1 MTEDFRYP
9 LGKFDW
15 SVVPDVKLRRPA
27 IAAIADLP
35 VRMREAVEGLTDRQL
50 DTAYRPDGWTV
61 RQVVHHVV
69 DSHTNGFLRT
79 KFALTE
85 DTPAIKAYDEK
96 SWALLADA
104 RLPIDVSL
112 AILDGLHARWT
123 AIWRSLDAAQWLRAY
138 RHPEHDIVTLD
149 QQVQGYAWHS
159 RHHVAHITELRR
171 REGWLR

>member
-1 MTEDFRYP
+1 MTKDLRYP
-9 LGKFDW
+9 VGRFDW
-15 SVVPDVKLRRPA
+15 AAVPAPESRRPA

-35 VRMREAVEGLTDRQL
+35 VRMREAVDGLNDRQL
-50 DTAYRPDGWTV
+50 DTPYRPDGWNV

-69 DSHTNGFLRT
+69 DSHANGFLRT

-85 DTPAIKAYDEK
+85 NTPSIKAYDEK
-96 SWALLADA
+96 SWAMLADA
-104 RLPIDVSL
+104 RLPIDASL
-112 AILDGLHARWT
+112 AILDGLHARWI
-123 AIWRSLDAAQWLRAY
+123 AIWRSLDAAHWSRAY
-138 RHPEHDIVTLD
+138 LHPENGVVTLD

>member
-1 MTEDFRYP
+1 M
-9 LGKFDW
+9 
-15 SVVPDVKLRRPA
+15 
-27 IAAIADLP
+27 
-35 VRMREAVEGLTDRQL
+35 
-50 DTAYRPDGWTV
+50 
-61 RQVVHHVV
+61 V

>member
-1 MTEDFRYP
+1 M
-9 LGKFDW
+9 
-15 SVVPDVKLRRPA
+15 A
-27 IAAIADLP
+27 
-35 VRMREAVEGLTDRQL
+35 
-50 DTAYRPDGWTV
+50 WTV